1 MLLGEDESSLRLR
14 RKFEADNG
22 FDALEVTAVWGSDA
36 RSPNCLL
43 AMLVAAYNALQ
54 RNKLQVLNA
63 QVEAGEK
70 GIELNVHGEQSKGG
84 EMLQDT
90 DKSCNVLRRVFTR
103 VFMHKKMAQWL
114 VKDINSAAATA
125 CVSVPDVLDAFCVV
139 GKKLWTDDVATHTDS
154 IPKLCALYQMIV
166 NKGFNWCIDPFVLSD
181 STVVKGGADGAIN
194 VTPRDGSRAV
204 QVGIEFKSSNGKA
217 SWALTDIS
225 TRGFSLLN
233 QHVVLMVLLLMRA
246 CTNVYQVL
254 EQIFEGDWRA
264 VFFPRWVLVESEA
277 FETIRRVE
285 QEAAVEARDR
295 MVAAGTPGTPIK
307 LQHFREGRKIL
318 SCFMNGPP
326 ALRHS
331 SACGQ
336 AKESLFQING
346 GSAAVSAWA
355 VQRGVNA
362 ESATMMDVVAR
373 CAQLDNPGSTMH
385 KRFLDVVSI
394 PINIIFM

>member
-1 MLLGEDESSLRLR
+1 MLRGEDENSLRLR

-54 RNKLQVLNA
+54 RNELQVLNA
-63 QVEAGEK
+63 QVEAAEL

-84 EMLQDT
+84 EMLQDK

-103 VFMHKKMAQWL
+103 VFMQKKMAQWL
-114 VKDINSAAATA
+114 VKEINSAAATA

-139 GKKLWTDDVATHTDS
+139 GKKLWTDDLATHTDS

-166 NKGFNWCIDPFVLSD
+166 NKGFNWCIDPFVKSD
-181 STVVKGGADGAIN
+181 STVVKGGADAAVN

-204 QVGIEFKSSNGKA
+204 Q
-217 SWALTDIS
+217 
-225 TRGFSLLN
+225 
-233 QHVVLMVLLLMRA
+233 VVLMVLLLMRA

-277 FETIRRVE
+277 FQTIRRVE

-307 LQHFREGRKIL
+307 LQHFHEGRRLL
-318 SCFMNGPP
+318 SCFTYGPS

-336 AKESLFQING
+336 ARESLFQING
-346 GSAAVSAWA
+346 GSAAVTAWA
-355 VQRGVNA
+355 AERGVNT

-373 CAQLDNPGSTMH
+373 CAQLDKTPPEQEQHASGSTMH
-385 KRFLDVVSI
+385 KRFLNFVSI
-394 PINIIFM
+394 SINIIFM